1 MAAFS
6 VKANIKFTI
15 NITRNVKSDVVVSR
29 CACNIKGRSTVTVD
43 KLTTANTVA
52 MVHTLQVKTISK
64 HKYIES
70 LKLIIRTVSNFSMIA
85 GYRRDAEFYGGP
97 GGHASFQFGSSYLR
111 ASSCQFLSSHLRHSS
126 SALVVMPVAVL
137 RHASSCLRTSVT
149 PVAVFESP
157 SFQYFSVLTPVTYPR
172 QSSRQLLSSIIP
184 VRGCPT

>member
-1 MAAFS
+1 M
-6 VKANIKFTI
+6 T
-15 NITRNVKSDVVVSR
+15 SR
-29 CACNIKGRSTVTVD
+29 ATVD
-43 KLTTANTVA
+43 DKVSSAIHLYDSAIKAWRIISHMSVA
-52 MVHTLQVKTISK
+52 
-64 HKYIES
+64 
-70 LKLIIRTVSNFSMIA
+70 
-85 GYRRDAEFYGGP
+85 YGGP

-149 PVAVFESP
+149 SVAVFESP

-184 VRGCPT
+184 VRGCPRLELVPLHPEPLILHRS